1 MLQLPQTARE
11 GLLCVS
17 LTEPGGALET
27 LIEFLPRPRQ
37 WALLSYQ
44 AGEVLG
50 KPGLRGTNSRTGCLH
65 ITQAVGAFVCLD
77 AEILP
82 LGLAYP
88 AASGNLLCRR

>member
-44 AGEVLG
+44 AGEALG
-50 KPGLRGTNSRTGCLH
+50 KPGLRGTNSRTGCLP
-65 ITQAVGAFVCLD
+65 IAQAVGAFVCLD